1 MPLSLTFGKR
11 IVKDRIV
18 NAKQN
23 HLQYKHSSTVIQSS
37 SFLIKKLKILNANL
51 RKSVTIQEE
60 IELLKLQVDVPDLD
74 PYTY

>member
-1 MPLSLTFGKR
+1 M
-11 IVKDRIV
+11 
-18 NAKQN
+18 QN
-23 HLQYKHSSTVIQSS
+23 SSFAIQNSSTVIQSS